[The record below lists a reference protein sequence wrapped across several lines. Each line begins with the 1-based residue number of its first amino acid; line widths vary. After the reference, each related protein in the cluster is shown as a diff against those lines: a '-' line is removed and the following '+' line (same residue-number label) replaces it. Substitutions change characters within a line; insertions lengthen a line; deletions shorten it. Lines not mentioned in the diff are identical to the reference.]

1 MEKKKNKLTK
11 EQKQLVSLLEEHDY
25 HVHVIDNDVEI
36 ENWTDREEDMII
48 SLPLKDFSIEGLERF
63 AEEYDI
69 DEHIDI
75 MMEPGSPTEPTN
87 PRSYRA
93 NFTYQQ
99 AVQDQTDW
107 LDCLREDIKAIKAAI
122 TGKPLRS
129 VRITYR
135 MEVTVTGTDA
145 DDIRRAWENTD
156 MHKGDFIEVVS
167 VEDAQTLEDISA
179 EINL

>member
-1 MEKKKNKLTK
+1 MEKKKSKLTK

-25 HVHVIDNDVEI
+25 RVHVYDEDVDI

-48 SLPLKDFSIEGLERF
+48 SLPLKDFSVEGLERF

-75 MMEPGSPTEPTN
+75 MMQGD
-87 PRSYRA
+87 PRDPKSYRA

-107 LDCLREDIKAIKAAI
+107 LNYLREDIKAIKAAI

-135 MEVTVTGTDA
+135 MEITVTGTDA

-156 MHKGDFIEVVS
+156 IHRGEFIEVVS
-167 VEDAQTLEDISA
+167 VEDAETLKDISS

>member
-1 MEKKKNKLTK
+1 MEKKTTKLTK
-11 EQKQLVSLLEEHDY
+11 EQEQLVSLLEEHDY
-25 HVHVIDNDVEI
+25 RVHVYDEDVEI

-48 SLPLKDFSIEGLERF
+48 SLPLKEFSVEGLERY

-75 MMEPGSPTEPTN
+75 MMGSGSPTEPTD

-93 NFTYQQ
+93 NFTYQE

-107 LDCLREDIKAIKAAI
+107 LNYLREDIKAIKSAI

-135 MEVTVTGTDA
+135 MEVTVTGTDP

-156 MHKGDFIEVVS
+156 MHRGEFIEVVS
-167 VEDAQTLEDISA
+167 VEDAETLKDISD
-179 EINL
+179 EIKL

>member
-1 MEKKKNKLTK
+1 MEKKKTKLTK

-25 HVHVIDNDVEI
+25 RVRVYDEDVEI

-48 SLPLKDFSIEGLERF
+48 SLPLKDFSVEGLERF

-75 MMEPGSPTEPTN
+75 MMQGD
-87 PRSYRA
+87 PRDPKSYRA

-107 LDCLREDIKAIKAAI
+107 LNYLREDIKAIKAAI

-145 DDIRRAWENTD
+145 DDIRRAWEDTD
-156 MHKGDFIEVVS
+156 IHRGEFIEVVS
-167 VEDAQTLEDISA
+167 IEDAETLKDISN
-179 EINL
+179 EIEI

>member
-1 MEKKKNKLTK
+1 MEKKTTKLTK
-11 EQKQLVSLLEEHDY
+11 EQEQLVSLLEEHDY
-25 HVHVIDNDVEI
+25 RVHVSNGDVEI

-48 SLPLKDFSIEGLERF
+48 SLPLKDFTLEDLERF

-69 DEHIDI
+69 DEHIEI
-75 MMEPGSPTEPTN
+75 MMEGSPSDSN
-87 PRSYRA
+87 SYRA

-107 LDCLREDIKAIKAAI
+107 LDCLREDIKAIKAAL

-135 MEVTVTGTDA
+135 MEVTITGTDP

-179 EINL
+179 EINI